1 MATKKIAYVDVNFA
15 ITVRV
20 PVDCNLLPADCVRE
34 GSDINDVIKD
44 NIWNQIV
51 SEACDVMEGP
61 DGSNVDS
68 MVVSSIET
76 DDEPTEEEENLD
88 DIYNESPEYIH
99 DAALDWMT
107 DHRDFL
113 DDIGQDRFIAMC
125 ADRLAKEGYNTTD
138 YYWAVEEAF
147 DDMD

>member
-1 MATKKIAYVDVNFA
+1 MATKKTAYVDTTFV

-20 PVDCNLLPADCVRE
+20 PVDLDKLPKNIRIGTE
-34 GSDINDVIKD
+34 ISDDIDEDVWND
-44 NIWNQIV
+44 IV
-51 SEACDVMEGP
+51 NESLDVMDGP
-61 DGSNVDS
+61 NAENIES
-68 MVVSSIET
+68 MTVTEIED
-76 DDEPTEEEENLD
+76 DDEDPEEEENLD

-125 ADRLAKEGYNTTD
+125 ADRLAKEGYNIKD